1 MEKDLVR
8 LFFTDNFNE
17 CSIHFVDRSK
27 ERVHSE
33 MLELWLYWKR
43 KQAQSQSSQEE
54 VRQQ

>member
-8 LFFTDNFNE
+8 LFFTDNFKD
-17 CSIHFVDRSK
+17 CQIHFVDKSK

-33 MLELWLYWKR
+33 MLDLWLYWKR

-54 VRQQ
+54 VRQ